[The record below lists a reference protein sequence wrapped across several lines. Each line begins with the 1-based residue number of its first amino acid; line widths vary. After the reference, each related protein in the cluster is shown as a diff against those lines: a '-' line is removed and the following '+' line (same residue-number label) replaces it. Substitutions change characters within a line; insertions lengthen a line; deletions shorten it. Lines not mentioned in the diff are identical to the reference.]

1 MEDIFR
7 EKSGDSG
14 REMSFI
20 SINIINLV
28 TNCFCFFHKLIIL
41 GIATVLGG
49 MDAAV
54 GQGR

>member
-1 MEDIFR
+1 MN
-7 EKSGDSG
+7 
-14 REMSFI
+14 FI
-20 SINIINLV
+20 SVNIINLV

-54 GQGR
+54 GQGPCAASKAVL